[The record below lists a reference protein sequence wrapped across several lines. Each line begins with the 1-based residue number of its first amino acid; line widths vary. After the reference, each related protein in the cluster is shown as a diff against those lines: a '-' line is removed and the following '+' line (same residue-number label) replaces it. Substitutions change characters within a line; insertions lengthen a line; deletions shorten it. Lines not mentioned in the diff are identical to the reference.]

1 MISQELLDEIICF
14 SMKNEF
20 LSRELI
26 EKIVIY
32 IVNNSDEITKNH
44 FKGLEF
50 AKEEWDFAVAGCYD
64 DGRITADYDALIED
78 YDNPEKSFLQNNL
91 AIIQCLMHEIGHLK
105 HKSHKTLDTF
115 ESKLLKYSGTSY
127 ISSLYFNRAFIK
139 TGDMKLSGRIALKK
153 TKNFYENN
161 IAIIPTERI
170 AEIGSRKEL
179 LDSLKN
185 YPNFDNKYFNEYR
198 YVNNAYIRS
207 LKDGYKRVGNGKY
220 SVPIIEYFTK
230 LDKLCDLEK
239 LGFNFAKRTL
249 QKETV
254 EFNAETKM
262 LYGFPIK
269 PIDIIEI
276 NKLKIKSR
284 R

>member
-1 MISQELLDEIICF
+1 MISQELLDEIIYV

-20 LSRELI
+20 ISKELI
-26 EKIVIY
+26 KKIVID

-50 AKEEWDFAVAGCYD
+50 IKENWDFAVAGCYN

-105 HKSHKTLDTF
+105 HKSHKTLGTF

-127 ISSLYFNRAFIK
+127 ISGLYFNRAFVK
-139 TGDMKLSGRIALKK
+139 TNDMKLSRRIALKK
-153 TKNFYENN
+153 TKKFYENN

-179 LDSLKN
+179 LDSVKA
-185 YPNFDNKYFNEYR
+185 YPNFISMYFDEYR
-198 YVNNAYIRS
+198 SVNNAYVTA
-207 LKDGYKRVGNGKY
+207 LKDGYKKLESGMYN
-220 SVPIIEYFTK
+220 VPIIEYFAR
-230 LDKLCDLEK
+230 LGRLCDLEK
-239 LGFNFAKRTL
+239 LGFDLDKRKLPEETFNF
-249 QKETV
+249 
-254 EFNAETKM
+254 NSETKM
-262 LYGFPIK
+262 LFGFPIK
-269 PIDIIEI
+269 PIDVIEV
-276 NKLKIKSR
+276 NKLKIKGR

>member
-1 MISQELLDEIICF
+1 M
-14 SMKNEF
+14 EF
-20 LSRELI
+20 
-26 EKIVIY
+26 V
-32 IVNNSDEITKNH
+32 
-44 FKGLEF
+44 
-50 AKEEWDFAVAGCYD
+50 KEEWDVAVAGCYD
-64 DGRITADYDALIED
+64 NGRITADYDALIED

-105 HKSHKTLDTF
+105 HKSHKTLGTF

-153 TKNFYENN
+153 TKKFYENN

-179 LDSLKN
+179 LNSLKD
-185 YPNFDNKYFNEYR
+185 YPDFECKYFTEYR
-198 YVNNAYIRS
+198 YVNNSYIRA
-207 LKDGYKRVGNGKY
+207 LKDGYQRFGNGKY

-239 LGFNFAKRTL
+239 LGFDFDKRIL
-249 QKETV
+249 PKETIG
-254 EFNAETKM
+254 FNAETKM
-262 LYGFPIK
+262 LYGLPINPK
-269 PIDIIEI
+269 DVIEV
-276 NKLKIKSR
+276 NKMKIKSR